1 MISTRQLAKTYSA
14 RTGPVEAVRGI
25 DLIVDEGE
33 IFGLLGPNGAGK
45 TTTMRMLSTL
55 ISPTS
60 GEADVAG
67 VNLRANPAEVRRRI
81 GYVPQGGSSDPEMT
95 ARLELIQ
102 QGQWHG
108 KTRSAATTRAAEVV
122 DALQLAEV
130 ADRKTKTYS
139 GGQCRRLDI
148 ALGLVHSPRLLFLDE
163 PTTGLDP
170 QSRAY
175 MWDEVRRL
183 RDGGTTVFLTTHYL
197 DEADA
202 LCDRVAIVDHGVVV
216 ALGRPDDLE
225 REIAGGAV
233 VIGAQATSDA
243 EISLKGL
250 AGVREVVTSEDE
262 VRAYVDDAAASL
274 PAALKLLESAGVAVA
289 SAAVS
294 RASCYCRSP
303 WTTGGCVRSQPSIRC
318 ASPWTRP
325 VHYSR
330 ATS

>member
-1 MISTRQLAKTYSA
+1 MHPGSVFWRTKQMISTRQLAKTYPA

-25 DLIVDEGE
+25 DLTVEEGE

-45 TTTMRMLSTL
+45 TTTMLMLSTL

-60 GEADVAG
+60 GEAHVAG
-67 VNLRANPAEVRRRI
+67 VDLRGNPAEVRRRI

-108 KTRSAATTRAAEVV
+108 KTRSAATARTAEVL

-139 GGQCRRLDI
+139 GGQRRRLDI
-148 ALGLVHSPRLLFLDE
+148 ALGLVRSPRLLFLDE

-202 LCDRVAIVDHGVVV
+202 LCD
-216 ALGRPDDLE
+216 
-225 REIAGGAV
+225 
-233 VIGAQATSDA
+233 
-243 EISLKGL
+243 
-250 AGVREVVTSEDE
+250 
-262 VRAYVDDAAASL
+262 YVDDAAASL
-274 PAALKLLESAGVAVA
+274 PAALKHLEHAGVAVA
-289 SAAVS
+289 SAAVR
-294 RASCYCRSP
+294 RASLDDVFLRQTGRSLREP
-303 WTTGGCVRSQPSIRC
+303 
-318 ASPWTRP
+318 
-325 VHYSR
+325 
-330 ATS
+330 ATEN